1 MLLLGE
7 GGVSIVSECIFCRIV
22 AKEIPSEI
30 VYEDDTVL
38 AFKDINPQAPV
49 HLLLIPKRHIP
60 TLLGLTE
67 ADGELLAH
75 IYAVIRQ
82 LAREHGLDEKG
93 FRTVVNTGD
102 DGGQTVYHLHFHLL
116 GGRSLQWPPG

>member
-1 MLLLGE
+1 M
-7 GGVSIVSECIFCRIV
+7 SECIFCRIV

-60 TLLGLTE
+60 TLLELTE

>member
-1 MLLLGE
+1 M
-7 GGVSIVSECIFCRIV
+7 SECIYSRIV

-60 TLLGLTE
+60 TLLELTE